1 MNELRHP
8 EHNDNCLD
16 QGILIARRDNELPA
30 EDVPRVEQ
38 HLATCGD
45 CAANERLIT
54 SSGSEVY
61 TLLSALAP
69 AAGEAP
75 DPVMA
80 LAKLHTHLGESAPS
94 NKQGAPALKALAA
107 ERKSSPMWRQLR
119 RNWIAVVAA
128 AILLALLILPNA
140 SALADQ
146 FLSLF
151 RVQQF
156 QPVNIDPRDLAAHP
170 LPGIQD
176 FGTWQATTNSL
187 KLQDNLTQAQA
198 QRLVTF
204 PIALPAHLPQG
215 LVQNPAFA
223 VVKGGQ
229 LTFTFSAAKTHAYLV
244 RNGHGNMA
252 IPANLDGAKYTVSV
266 APGVEVNFASRN
278 KSFMVIEIPS
288 PTIRAIGSVSLNEL
302 RDFMLSLPNLPPE
315 VVAQLRQIDLNSGTI
330 PIPVP
335 PQFTAQ
341 HVTVHGAPGLLLADN
356 TPIGGVVVWQAHGM
370 IYALGGDIGNAAQL
384 LTTANSLP

>member
-1 MNELRHP
+1 MNELQHP

-16 QGILIARRDNELPA
+16 QSILIARRDNELPA
-30 EDVPRVEQ
+30 DEVAQVEQ
-38 HLATCGD
+38 HIATCGD
-45 CAANERLIT
+45 CAANDRLIT
-54 SSGSEVY
+54 SGGSEVY
-61 TLLSALAP
+61 TLLSALDP
-69 AAGEAP
+69 TPGEVP
-75 DPVMA
+75 DPVTA
-80 LAKLHTHLGESAPS
+80 LAKLHTHLRETTPLKKSAPV
-94 NKQGAPALKALAA
+94 LKALPA
-107 ERKSSPMWRQLR
+107 EKKSSFVWRQLR
-119 RNWIAVVAA
+119 RNWVAAAAA
-128 AILLALLILPNA
+128 AILLALVILPNA

-156 QPVNIDPRDLAAHP
+156 QPVNIDPRDLSSHP

-176 FGTWQATTNSL
+176 FGTWQATANSL

-215 LVQNPAFA
+215 LVHHPSFA

-244 RNGHGNMA
+244 RNGHGNMS
-252 IPANLDGAKYTVSV
+252 IPANLDGAKYSVSV
-266 APGVEVNFASRN
+266 APGVEMSFDSRD

-288 PTIRAIGSVSLNEL
+288 PTIRATGSASLNEL
-302 RDFMLSLPNLPPE
+302 RDFMLSLPNLPPQ
-315 VVAQLRQIDLNSGTI
+315 VVAQLRQIDLNSGTM

-341 HVTVHGAPGLLLADN
+341 HVTIHGAPGLLLADN
-356 TPIGGVVVWQAHGM
+356 TPIGGIVVWQTHGM